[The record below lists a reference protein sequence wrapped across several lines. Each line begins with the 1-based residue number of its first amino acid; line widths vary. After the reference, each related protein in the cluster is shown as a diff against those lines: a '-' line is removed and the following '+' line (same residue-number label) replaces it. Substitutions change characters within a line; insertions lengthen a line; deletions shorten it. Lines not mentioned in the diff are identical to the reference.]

1 MNDFTKEE
9 LKELNN
15 GLGWAISEGGDCNL
29 THLLRDKLQNMIDNY
44 CEHEWINATYCEKC
58 NRGILDE

>member
-9 LKELNN
+9 LKILYMCTMFVTESTYSNKIYDELMKK
-15 GLGWAISEGGDCNL
+15 IRS
-29 THLLRDKLQNMIDNY
+29 MIDNY

-58 NRGILDE
+58 NKNLDL